1 MHRLTDALLPQI
13 VPQFQ
18 PAIREN
24 LIAHHPQSPF
34 SNERVQL
41 LRTVQQHHVQLS
53 SSPGNRGVTVS
64 VMI

>member
-1 MHRLTDALLPQI
+1 

>member
-1 MHRLTDALLPQI
+1 MSDEPQ
-13 VPQFQ
+13 P
-18 PAIREN
+18 
-24 LIAHHPQSPF
+24 PF